1 LLACSGCATMIKG
14 TRQAVKVETSPS
26 GAMVKGNFQTI
37 KTPGILKLKRS
48 EFYTLDISMPGYQST
63 TIRLDKEDNKLM
75 WLDVLIFP
83 LIIPG
88 LIVDSHTDA
97 GFDFTPS
104 NIFLKLDPV
113 DSSIN
118 RE

>member
-1 LLACSGCATMIKG
+1 
-14 TRQAVKVETSPS
+14 
-26 GAMVKGNFQTI
+26 MVKGNFQTI